1 MKMVLMILLLMTMCM
16 AIFYRWKLEE
26 VEERLEESEEM
37 LGNCQKIFKEI
48 NDEIVEKPHL
58 NSAKNLQNKLKTI
71 LKAVKHINIEF
82 NW

>member
-58 NSAKNLQNKLKTI
+58 NSAKKY
-71 LKAVKHINIEF
+71 
-82 NW
+82 